1 MQAASSS
8 EWWRLLFTL
17 GTLPAAV
24 LAVGLLI
31 GASPESPSCLARR
44 GLRQEAAGALQA
56 VQGVSARAANKWVE
70 DEIALSGKSSAS
82 GGSWSE
88 LFGPKHRRSLKICSG
103 LAIAQALGGSNAVI
117 YFGATMFAGAGASPG
132 SQALASIGTGVCNL
146 VGTCLALRFADTAGR
161 KPMLLFS
168 LGGMCFCMATLA
180 VTQTAFMQASMPVVS
195 SAVVPVAVLVY
206 ILSFGCGVGPL
217 PPLMYSEV
225 RSREFDPAAI
235 LFAFGSFT
243 CLGITMQTLRSD
255 TVLNCCAC
263 LYSVS
268 PRLSCAPTVAVAGL
282 IHFVLKVDISLGP
295 FEFIV
300 LSIKPHRFLR
310 LGCAGKGRR
319 SAPG

>member
-17 GTLPAAV
+17 GAIPAAV
-24 LAVGLLI
+24 LAAGLLL
-31 GASPESPSCLARR
+31 GASPESPSCLARQ
-44 GLRQEAAGALQA
+44 GLRQEAASALQA
-56 VQGVSARAANKWVE
+56 VQGVSAKAAEEWVE
-70 DEIALSGKSSAS
+70 DEISLSGKSSAS

-117 YFGATMFAGAGASPG
+117 YFGATMFAGAGANPG

-146 VGTCLALRFADTAGR
+146 VGTCLALRFADTRGR

-180 VTQTAFMQASMPVVS
+180 LTQTAVMQASMPLVS
-195 SAVVPVAVLVY
+195 SAVVPVAVLLY

-225 RSREFDPAAI
+225 QTYWHPTAI
-235 LFAFGSFT
+235 LLEFVSFACPS
-243 CLGITMQTLRSD
+243 ITLQTLRSC
-255 TVLNCCAC
+255 TVLIFCF
-263 LYSVS
+263 LSVFS
-268 PRLSCAPTVAVAGL
+268 LSTLSCAPTAAVAGL
-282 IHFVLKVDISLGP
+282 K
-295 FEFIV
+295 
-300 LSIKPHRFLR
+300 
-310 LGCAGKGRR
+310 
-319 SAPG
+319 